1 VSFWGNVL
9 LTILLKLIPKSYF
22 LRNLT
27 LYQKKKLN
35 LAWQCVPAFP
45 SDNEKHKNRKIL
57 SKPAWAKQPRSY
69 FKNNQR
75 ISAGGIAQVKEHVPS
90 KCKNSEF
97 KSQYGK
103 SLL

>member
-1 VSFWGNVL
+1 VSLWGKVL

-27 LYQKKKLN
+27 FYPKKKKLN

-45 SDNEKHKNRKIL
+45 SDNEKHKNRKIV
-57 SKPAWAKQPRSY
+57 SKPDWAKHARSY

-75 ISAGGIAQVKEHVPS
+75 VKCWRYSSSDLPS
-90 KCKNSEF
+90 KCKNREF
-97 KSQYGK
+97 KPQYTK
-103 SLL
+103 PLL